1 VFDRDERHDRAFD
14 ELADEIKSM
23 YRFDEIARRVIDAT
37 PAVSPDQDLLAFL
50 AEVRKVATGYLNL
63 KKEPEDR
70 NVSHFSTVMRRGS
83 EVQPRSAS
91 TYVRARAEQML
102 TRLCDECIATIGGA
116 YSMEK
121 EKERI
126 RKLVARS
133 AKCGPRKPVKTQR
146 QLDDVRQAAAKAKS
160 PYPSHD
166 EHFRLLLGHAWSTFD
181 VERLVMHSKS
191 VDEFERNFH
200 SFVIQSTYIVC
211 PDSGCTIL

>member
-1 VFDRDERHDRAFD
+1 
-14 ELADEIKSM
+14 
-23 YRFDEIARRVIDAT
+23 
-37 PAVSPDQDLLAFL
+37 
-50 AEVRKVATGYLNL
+50 
-63 KKEPEDR
+63 
-70 NVSHFSTVMRRGS
+70 
-83 EVQPRSAS
+83 
-91 TYVRARAEQML
+91 ML

-160 PYPSHD
+160 PYPSPD

-181 VERLVMHSKS
+181 VERLVKNSKS
-191 VDEFERNFH
+191 VDEFERNFR